1 MPSPLNY
8 VPGLTLAMQ
17 VRDLDKAMAWY
28 TDVLGFE
35 TLYKMDEMGWG
46 EVKTEVPGVN
56 IGLSQ
61 VERPQVGA
69 GPVPTFGVESVD
81 DARARL
87 ESGGVRFDGETRE
100 YPGMVRLATFYDPD
114 GNALM
119 LYQSLSDEH

>member
-8 VPGLTLAMQ
+8 VPGLTLATQ
-17 VRDLDKAMAWY
+17 VRDLDKALAWY
-28 TDVLGFE
+28 TGVLGFE
-35 TLYKMDEMGWG
+35 TLYKIDDIGWG

-61 VERPQVGA
+61 VESPQVGA
-69 GPVPTFGVESVD
+69 GPVPTFGVRSVD
-81 DARARL
+81 EARAQL
-87 ESGGVRFDGETRE
+87 ESQGVRFDGETRE

-119 LYQSLSDEH
+119 LYQSLSDES